1 MFWGFIRHRLN
12 VHISGLFS
20 YPSALPCGHTR
31 EIMSFWPTLSD
42 MSSEET
48 FSINGAAKLT
58 GYSLPTIRK
67 RLPELQKAGAV
78 QVDGRWAIP
87 LSALYACGL
96 MSKVEGFSKPD
107 SNPLQSET
115 VNEIETLRAELSE
128 ALKRAE
134 VAEAVAAERAAALE
148 RADRAMLAIEA
159 SAATK
164 RRGWR
169 LFRAES

>member
-1 MFWGFIRHRLN
+1 
-12 VHISGLFS
+12 
-20 YPSALPCGHTR
+20 
-31 EIMSFWPTLSD
+31 
-42 MSSEET
+42 MSSQET
-48 FSINGAAKLT
+48 FTINGASKLT

-67 RLPELQKAGAV
+67 RLPELKAAGAV

-87 LSALYACGL
+87 LSALHACGL
-96 MSKVEGFSKPD
+96 MSKVEGFSKAD

-115 VNEIETLRAELSE
+115 VNEIERLRGELSE
-128 ALKRAE
+128 ALRRAA

-148 RADRAMLAIEA
+148 RADRAILAIEA
-159 SAATK
+159 SKTSQ

>member
-1 MFWGFIRHRLN
+1 MAFWF
-12 VHISGLFS
+12 
-20 YPSALPCGHTR
+20 
-31 EIMSFWPTLSD
+31 TLSD
-42 MSSEET
+42 MSSQEN
-48 FSINGAAKLT
+48 FSINAAAKLT

-67 RLPELQKAGAV
+67 RLPELKDEGAV

-87 LSALYACGL
+87 LSALHACGL
-96 MSKVEGFSKPD
+96 MSKVEGFSKD
-107 SNPLQSET
+107 TAKPLHNET
-115 VNEIETLRAELSE
+115 IEEIETLRAELSE
-128 ALKRAE
+128 ALRRAA

-169 LFRAES
+169 LFRADS